1 MVWVILVL
9 LIALNGSLGWIVYR
23 LLQRFGS
30 YAQASDKFITN
41 LVQALDQYTQVLN
54 EVARKEIYINDPI
67 IFNLVEQTRN
77 FRDFLGR
84 IMIESYGQ
92 QSQPPPLESGGLF
105 PGPPPGA

>member
-41 LVQALDQYTQVLN
+41 LVQALDQYTQV
-54 EVARKEIYINDPI
+54 Y
-67 IFNLVEQTRN
+67 
-77 FRDFLGR
+77 
-84 IMIESYGQ
+84 
-92 QSQPPPLESGGLF
+92 
-105 PGPPPGA
+105 